1 MKKNRLKYS
10 EEEIKKWGEF
20 YKSGNSLKQTAENLM
35 LIILQ

>member
-20 YKSGNSLKQTAENLM
+20 YKSGNSLKQTAEKFNVNYYK
-35 LIILQ
+35 